1 VLLRVQAGV
10 LDVERALATG
20 TAAPA
25 MKDTVASSTGDAR
38 QENTRESEEREG
50 ELGEGE
56 RDPARP
62 DL

>member
-1 VLLRVQAGV
+1 MLLRVQAGV
-10 LDVERALATG
+10 LDVERAPATG
-20 TAAPA
+20 TTAPA

-38 QENTRESEEREG
+38 LENTRESEEREG